1 LFGEAKKLT
10 TINPTL
16 KIKAINKKIII
27 AIDGLSGSGKS
38 STAKLLAKEMN
49 YKYLDSGA
57 MYRAVT
63 LYIIENSIDYKNLKM
78 LKTILDKIELEFI
91 KDDVSGSYQI
101 HLNNKNVEKKIR
113 SKKVSELVSEISKIS
128 IIRKKLVQ
136 MQRTIGNKKGI
147 VMEGRDI
154 GTVVFPRAELKIF
167 MQADLNI
174 RAKRRFNEFEKLGKK
189 ISLEEV
195 KSNLIDRDNKDS
207 NREDSPLK
215 VTSNSL
221 ILDTTSIT
229 LEEQIQFIKKEAKK
243 ITN

>member
-1 LFGEAKKLT
+1 M
-10 TINPTL
+10 
-16 KIKAINKKIII
+16 INKKIII

-63 LYIIENSIDYKNLKM
+63 LYFIENSIDYKNLKM

-91 KDDVSGSYQI
+91 KDKVSGSYEI
-101 HLNNKNVEKKIR
+101 HLNNKNVEQNIR

-136 MQRTIGNKKGI
+136 MQRTIGDKKGI

-154 GTVVFPRAELKIF
+154 GTVVFPKAELKIF

-229 LEEQIQFIKKEAKK
+229 LEEQIEFIKKEAKK

>member
-1 LFGEAKKLT
+1 MK
-10 TINPTL
+10 
-16 KIKAINKKIII
+16 NKKIII

-57 MYRAVT
+57 MYRALT
-63 LYIIENSIDYKNLKM
+63 LYIIENSIDYKNLKT

-91 KDDVSGSYQI
+91 KDKVSGSYEI
-101 HLNNKNVEKKIR
+101 HLNNKNVEQNIR

-167 MQADLNI
+167 MQADLDI

-229 LEEQIQFIKKEAKK
+229 LEEQIEFIKKEAKK

>member
-1 LFGEAKKLT
+1 M
-10 TINPTL
+10 
-16 KIKAINKKIII
+16 INKKIII

-38 STAKLLAKEMN
+38 STAKLLDKEMN

-91 KDDVSGSYQI
+91 KDDVSDSYQI

-167 MQADLNI
+167 MKADFDI

-195 KSNLIDRDNKDS
+195 KSNLTDRDNKDS

-215 VTSNSL
+215 VTSDSL
-221 ILDTTSIT
+221 ILDTTSIS
-229 LEEQIQFIKKEAKK
+229 LEEQIEFIKKEAKK

>member
-1 LFGEAKKLT
+1 MK
-10 TINPTL
+10 
-16 KIKAINKKIII
+16 NKKIII

-167 MQADLNI
+167 MQADLDI

-229 LEEQIQFIKKEAKK
+229 LEEQIEFIKKEAKK

>member
-1 LFGEAKKLT
+1 MK
-10 TINPTL
+10 
-16 KIKAINKKIII
+16 NKKIII

-63 LYIIENSIDYKNLKM
+63 LYIIENSIDYKNLKT

-91 KDDVSGSYQI
+91 KDKVSGSYEI
-101 HLNNKNVEKKIR
+101 HLNNKNVEQNIR

-136 MQRTIGNKKGI
+136 MQRTIGDKKGI

-154 GTVVFPRAELKIF
+154 GTVVFPKAELKIF

-229 LEEQIQFIKKEAKK
+229 LEEQIEFIKKEAKK

>member
-1 LFGEAKKLT
+1 M
-10 TINPTL
+10 
-16 KIKAINKKIII
+16 INKKIII

-91 KDDVSGSYQI
+91 KDDVSDSYQI

-167 MQADLNI
+167 MKADLDI

-195 KSNLIDRDNKDS
+195 KSNLTDRDNKDS

-215 VTSNSL
+215 VTSDSL
-221 ILDTTSIT
+221 ILDTTSIS
-229 LEEQIQFIKKEAKK
+229 LEEQIEFIKKQAKK

>member
-1 LFGEAKKLT
+1 M
-10 TINPTL
+10 
-16 KIKAINKKIII
+16 INKKIII

-167 MQADLNI
+167 IKADLDI

-189 ISLEEV
+189 I
-195 KSNLIDRDNKDS
+195 RY
-207 NREDSPLK
+207 
-215 VTSNSL
+215 
-221 ILDTTSIT
+221 
-229 LEEQIQFIKKEAKK
+229 
-243 ITN
+243 

>member
-1 LFGEAKKLT
+1 MK
-10 TINPTL
+10 
-16 KIKAINKKIII
+16 NKKIII

-167 MQADLNI
+167 MKADLDI

-229 LEEQIQFIKKEAKK
+229 LEEQIEFIKKEAKK

>member
-1 LFGEAKKLT
+1 MK
-10 TINPTL
+10 
-16 KIKAINKKIII
+16 NKKIII

-57 MYRAVT
+57 MYRAIT
-63 LYIIENSIDYKNLKM
+63 LYIIENSIDYKNLKT

-91 KDDVSGSYQI
+91 KDKVSGSYEI
-101 HLNNKNVEKKIR
+101 HLNNKNVEQNIR

-136 MQRTIGNKKGI
+136 MQRTIGDKKGI

-229 LEEQIQFIKKEAKK
+229 LEEQIEFIKKEAKK

>member
-1 LFGEAKKLT
+1 MK
-10 TINPTL
+10 
-16 KIKAINKKIII
+16 NKKIII

-63 LYIIENSIDYKNLKM
+63 LYIIENSIDYKNLKT
-78 LKTILDKIELEFI
+78 LKTILDKIKLEFI
-91 KDDVSGSYQI
+91 KDKVSGSYEI
-101 HLNNKNVEKKIR
+101 HLNNKNVEQNIR

-136 MQRTIGNKKGI
+136 MQRTIGDKKGI

-154 GTVVFPRAELKIF
+154 GTVVFPKAELKIF

-221 ILDTTSIT
+221 ILDTTLIT
-229 LEEQIQFIKKEAKK
+229 LEEQIEFIKKEAKK

>member
-1 LFGEAKKLT
+1 M
-10 TINPTL
+10 
-16 KIKAINKKIII
+16 INKKIII

-63 LYIIENSIDYKNLKM
+63 LYIIENSIDYKNLKT
-78 LKTILDKIELEFI
+78 LKTMLDKIELEFI
-91 KDDVSGSYQI
+91 KDKVSGSYEI
-101 HLNNKNVEKKIR
+101 HLNNKNVEQNIR

-229 LEEQIQFIKKEAKK
+229 LEEQIEFIKKEAKK

>member
-1 LFGEAKKLT
+1 M
-10 TINPTL
+10 
-16 KIKAINKKIII
+16 INKKIII

-101 HLNNKNVEKKIR
+101 HLNNKNVEKNIR

-154 GTVVFPRAELKIF
+154 GTVVFHRAELKIF
-167 MQADLNI
+167 MKADLDI

-195 KSNLIDRDNKDS
+195 KSNLTDRDNKDS

-215 VTSNSL
+215 VTSDSL
-221 ILDTTSIT
+221 ILDTTLIS
-229 LEEQIQFIKKEAKK
+229 LEEQIEFIKKEAKK

>member
-1 LFGEAKKLT
+1 MK
-10 TINPTL
+10 
-16 KIKAINKKIII
+16 NKKIII

-63 LYIIENSIDYKNLKM
+63 LYIIENSIDYKNLKT
-78 LKTILDKIELEFI
+78 LKTILDKIKLEFI
-91 KDDVSGSYQI
+91 KDKVSGSYEI
-101 HLNNKNVEKKIR
+101 HLNNKNVEQNIR

-136 MQRTIGNKKGI
+136 MQRTIGDKKGI

-221 ILDTTSIT
+221 ILDTTLIT
-229 LEEQIQFIKKEAKK
+229 LEEQIEFIKKEAKK

>member
-1 LFGEAKKLT
+1 M
-10 TINPTL
+10 
-16 KIKAINKKIII
+16 INKKIII

-167 MQADLNI
+167 MKADLDI

-195 KSNLIDRDNKDS
+195 KLNLTDRDNKDS

-215 VTSNSL
+215 VTSDSL
-221 ILDTTSIT
+221 ILDTTSIS
-229 LEEQIQFIKKEAKK
+229 LEEQIEFIKKEAKK

>member
-1 LFGEAKKLT
+1 M
-10 TINPTL
+10 
-16 KIKAINKKIII
+16 INKKIII

-91 KDDVSGSYQI
+91 KDDVSDSYQI

-167 MQADLNI
+167 MKADLDI
-174 RAKRRFNEFEKLGKK
+174 RAKRRFNQFEKLGKK

-195 KSNLIDRDNKDS
+195 KSNLTDRDNKDS

-215 VTSNSL
+215 VTSDSL
-221 ILDTTSIT
+221 ILDTTSIS
-229 LEEQIQFIKKEAKK
+229 LEEQIEFIKKEAKK

>member
-1 LFGEAKKLT
+1 MR
-10 TINPTL
+10 
-16 KIKAINKKIII
+16 NKKIII

-63 LYIIENSIDYKNLKM
+63 LYIIENSIDYKNLKK
-78 LKTILDKIELEFI
+78 LKIILNKIRLEFI
-91 KDDVSGSYQI
+91 KNNASGSYQI
-101 HLNNKNVEKKIR
+101 YLNNENVHKKIR

-136 MQRTIGNKKGI
+136 MQRIIGDKKGI

-154 GTVVFPRAELKIF
+154 ATVVFPNAELKIF

-174 RAKRRFNEFEKLGKK
+174 RAKRRFKEFEKLGKK
-189 ISLEEV
+189 ITLEEV
-195 KSNLIDRDNKDS
+195 KLNLIDRDDKDS

-215 VTSNSL
+215 VTSDSL
-221 ILDTTSIT
+221 ILDTTSIS
-229 LEEQIQFIKKEAKK
+229 LEDQIEFIKKEAKK
-243 ITN
+243 IIN

>member
-1 LFGEAKKLT
+1 MK
-10 TINPTL
+10 
-16 KIKAINKKIII
+16 NKKIII

-91 KDDVSGSYQI
+91 KDKVSGSYEI
-101 HLNNKNVEKKIR
+101 HLNNKNVEQNIR

-136 MQRTIGNKKGI
+136 MQRTIGDKKGI

-154 GTVVFPRAELKIF
+154 GTVVFPKAELKIF

-229 LEEQIQFIKKEAKK
+229 LEEQIEFIKKEAKK

>member
-1 LFGEAKKLT
+1 M
-10 TINPTL
+10 
-16 KIKAINKKIII
+16 INKKIII

-91 KDDVSGSYQI
+91 KDDMSGFYQI

-167 MQADLNI
+167 MKADLDI

-195 KSNLIDRDNKDS
+195 KSNLTDRDNKDS

-215 VTSNSL
+215 VTSDSL
-221 ILDTTSIT
+221 ILDTTLIS
-229 LEEQIQFIKKEAKK
+229 LEEQIEFIKKEAKK

>member
-1 LFGEAKKLT
+1 MKD
-10 TINPTL
+10 
-16 KIKAINKKIII
+16 KKIII

-63 LYIIENSIDYKNLKM
+63 LYIIENSIDYKNLKT

-91 KDDVSGSYQI
+91 KDKVSGSYEI
-101 HLNNKNVEKKIR
+101 HLNNKNVEQNIR

-136 MQRTIGNKKGI
+136 MQRTIGDKKGI

-221 ILDTTSIT
+221 ILDTTSIS
-229 LEEQIQFIKKEAKK
+229 LEEQIEFIKKEAKK

>member
-1 LFGEAKKLT
+1 MKD
-10 TINPTL
+10 
-16 KIKAINKKIII
+16 KKIII

-63 LYIIENSIDYKNLKM
+63 LYIIENSIDYKNLKT

-91 KDDVSGSYQI
+91 KDKVSGSYEI
-101 HLNNKNVEKKIR
+101 HLNNKNVDKNIR

-136 MQRTIGNKKGI
+136 MQRTIGDKKGI

-154 GTVVFPRAELKIF
+154 GTVVFPKAELKIF

-229 LEEQIQFIKKEAKK
+229 LEEQIEFIKKEAKK

>member
-1 LFGEAKKLT
+1 M
-10 TINPTL
+10 
-16 KIKAINKKIII
+16 INKKIII

-167 MQADLNI
+167 MKADLDI

-195 KSNLIDRDNKDS
+195 KSNLTDRDNKDS

-215 VTSNSL
+215 VTSDSL
-221 ILDTTSIT
+221 ILDTTSIS
-229 LEEQIQFIKKEAKK
+229 LEEQIEFIKKEAKK